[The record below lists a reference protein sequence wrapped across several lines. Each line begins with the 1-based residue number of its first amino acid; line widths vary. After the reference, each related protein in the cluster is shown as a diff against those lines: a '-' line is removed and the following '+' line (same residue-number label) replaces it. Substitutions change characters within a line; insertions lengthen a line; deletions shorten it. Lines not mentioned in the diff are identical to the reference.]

1 MADVVQLG
9 ETPEKK
15 ADYIKKSLCM
25 CGKNTQTGIM
35 LKDKKVR
42 QVTKV

>member
-15 ADYIKKSLCM
+15 ADYIKKVCVCVVKIHKLE
-25 CGKNTQTGIM
+25 
-35 LKDKKVR
+35 
-42 QVTKV
+42 